1 MFVVLALCVLTRCV
15 CLPIFTFISWS
26 LLFLVLFFF
35 QLFRLCIVL
44 GFFFLM
50 IRRPPISTRTDTLF
64 PYTTLVRSRGWP
76 APAAGRARLSRL
88 GLPDRLAGL
97 RRADRQGE
105 TATGACR
112 RRDGRAPRRATGC
125 GRGAGRRSPA
135 RGGSSASDRKS
146 TRLNSSH

>member
-35 QLFRLCIVL
+35 QLFRLFFIL

-64 PYTTLVRSRGWP
+64 PYTTLFRSKTPVMARTEIAWTRC
-76 APAAGRARLSRL
+76 AAGKRTHKKTMLVTMVRI
-88 GLPDRLAGL
+88 
-97 RRADRQGE
+97 E
-105 TATGACR
+105 TKATMV
-112 RRDGRAPRRATGC
+112 
-125 GRGAGRRSPA
+125 
-135 RGGSSASDRKS
+135 
-146 TRLNSSH
+146 